1 MAKRKTLKE
10 FRSLETQ
17 VRNGVPMVMLVTRD
31 SKGRFVDTASVS
43 ALTGR

>member
-1 MAKRKTLKE
+1 MAKKNLPQYRT
-10 FRSLETQ
+10 LETQ
-17 VRNGVPMVMLVTRD
+17 VRQGVPMVMLVTRD

>member
-1 MAKRKTLKE
+1 MAKRKSLPE

-17 VRNGVPMVMLVTRD
+17 VRRGIPMVMLVTRD

-43 ALTGR
+43 ALTGK

>member
-1 MAKRKTLKE
+1 MAKRNLPE

-17 VRNGVPMVMLVTRD
+17 VRQGIPMVMLVTRD

>member
-1 MAKRKTLKE
+1 MAKQFRTLGI
-10 FRSLETQ
+10 Q
-17 VRNGVPMVMLVTRD
+17 VRNGVPFVMLVTRD